1 MKHIVMLLAL
11 ALFTATLHA
20 SPKPVPTYEFQS
32 VLGTPCGGDLPTDLC
47 TVVGNPIILTKS
59 LLQNL
64 SEQGWQLVS
73 TTSVL
78 YAPGSEGVVYLLRRP
93 VNQPAAIAK
102 PKQFQIVMGMSCSQ
116 GPQWFGPSRL
126 CTASGATVEE
136 MLNGLSTQ
144 GWQLASTTSCMY
156 PYDQGTVGMAVY
168 LLSK

>member
-20 SPKPVPTYEFQS
+20 SPNPVPTYKFRS
-32 VLGTPCGGDLPTDLC
+32 VIGIPCGGDLPSDLC
-47 TVVGNPIILTKS
+47 TAAGDAIAQTKEV
-59 LLQNL
+59 LRGY

-78 YAPGSEGVVYLLRRP
+78 YAPGSEAVVYTLRLS
-93 VNQPAAIAK
+93 VNQSVNVK
-102 PKQFQIVMGMSCSQ
+102 PQQFQIVMGMSCGQGGPTGLPSQ
-116 GPQWFGPSRL
+116 L

-136 MLNGLSTQ
+136 TLNGLSMQ
-144 GWQLASTTSCMY
+144 GWQLASTTSCKY
-156 PYDQGTVGMAVY
+156 PYDQADVGMAVY

>member
-1 MKHIVMLLAL
+1 MKHVIMLLAF
-11 ALFTATLHA
+11 ALLTATLYA

-32 VLGTPCGGDLPTDLC
+32 VIGTPCGGDLPTDLC
-47 TVVGNPIILTKS
+47 TVVGNPVILTKS

-64 SEQGWQLVS
+64 SAQGWQVAS

-93 VNQPAAIAK
+93 VNPPAANAK
-102 PKQFQIVMGMSCSQ
+102 PKQFQIVMGMTCAQ
-116 GPQWFGPSRL
+116 GPSGSPSRL
-126 CTASGATVEE
+126 CTASGATVEDT
-136 MLNGLSTQ
+136 LNGLSTQ

-156 PYDQGTVGMAVY
+156 PYDEGTVGMAVY